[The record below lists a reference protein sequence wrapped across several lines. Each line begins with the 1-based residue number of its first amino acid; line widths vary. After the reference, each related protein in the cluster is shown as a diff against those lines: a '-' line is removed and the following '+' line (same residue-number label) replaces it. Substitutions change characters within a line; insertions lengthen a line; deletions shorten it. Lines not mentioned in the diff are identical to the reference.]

1 VVFLLFLIHMKQL
14 AIIGMGPRGLYALEQ
29 LLNALSNANKI
40 IGIYVFDATS
50 SPGTGNVWDK
60 SQPDSN
66 WINITERALV
76 GIERRPKIKYSN
88 QTIESFPSYHDW
100 CQFSQ
105 NSDEPD
111 TFPARNKLGNYLNAR
126 YKSIE
131 IALKELETYKFKKA
145 EVKNINLKNEKLEII
160 TNKGSWQCDDILLTI
175 GHQSTTLSDQLQK
188 WQWHVASHNSLT
200 LFENAYPI
208 TQLKSIRN
216 NTNINIGIRGFG
228 LAMIDVMRYLTIN
241 NFGNFKVINNDTFET
256 IYYKSKSQDLKLI
269 PFSLDGLPLVPKP
282 LNESIDSWYQPTKEE
297 LDSFK
302 SEIEAVSHQTTET
315 NTIDFLTHPI
325 ATIISR
331 VYLDLKS
338 NGILHDLSSS
348 ELEAIILNWLNDDHY
363 NHPLIQDSNSSTYQ
377 LIQNYIEM
385 ALGTIPVSLDYCIG
399 QVWRHCQP
407 TLYKAFSHS
416 NVNND
421 IIEKVIGLDE
431 RSKRYSYG
439 PPIESMQQVLALVD
453 ADILTLDFVTDP
465 DIDLTAEGWT
475 LKNSNNKS
483 INCSVMINSVLDA
496 PKLLEVNTPLIKDL
510 LQNDL
515 IQPIHS
521 KLGIETTA
529 DGYVITPE
537 AKDDVPIAVL
547 GRLAKGSVIGVD
559 AILECFGPRIEDWAK
574 AYVKRLNAN

>member
-1 VVFLLFLIHMKQL
+1 MKQL
-14 AIIGMGPRGLYALEQ
+14 AIIGMGPRGLYALEN
-29 LLNALSNANKI
+29 LLIELSKADAQ
-40 IGIYVFDATS
+40 IGIHVFDATS

-66 WINITERALV
+66 WINITERALI
-76 GIERRPKIKYSN
+76 GIEKRPQIDYSN
-88 QTIESFPSYHDW
+88 VIIDEFPSYHEW

-105 NSDEPD
+105 NSNEPD

-131 IALKELETYKFKKA
+131 NILEELDTFKFIKA
-145 EVKNINLKNEKLEII
+145 EVRNINLKNKKLEIS
-160 TNKGSWQCDDILLTI
+160 TKDNARHYDDLLLTI
-175 GHQSTTLSDQLQK
+175 GHQPTTLSDQLQK
-188 WQWHVASHNSLT
+188 WQSHVVSHNSLT
-200 LFENAYPI
+200 LFENTYPI
-208 TQLKSIRN
+208 TQLKPLKN

-241 NFGNFKVINNDTFET
+241 DFGNFKVINNDTFET
-256 IYYKSKSQDLKLI
+256 IYYKTTAQELKLI

-282 LNESIDSWYQPTKEE
+282 LNERIDSWYQPTKEE

-315 NTIDFLTHPI
+315 DTIDFLTHPFAKI
-325 ATIISR
+325 TSR
-331 VYLDLKS
+331 IYLDLKDKS
-338 NGILHDLSSS
+338 LAHALSSS
-348 ELEAIILNWLNDDHY
+348 ELEAIILNWLNDNHY

-407 TLYKAFSHS
+407 TLYKAFSHAK
-416 NVNND
+416 VNND
-421 IIEKVIGLDE
+421 VIEKVIALDE

-439 PPIESMQQVLALVD
+439 PPIESMQQILALVD

-465 DIDLTAEGWT
+465 DIDLTAEGWA
-475 LKNSNNKS
+475 LKNSNKKS
-483 INCSVMINSVLDA
+483 ITCSVMINSVLDS

-529 DGYVITPE
+529 DGYVITPKD
-537 AKDDVPIAVL
+537 KDDVPIAVL

-559 AILECFGPRIEDWAK
+559 AILECFGPRIEHWAK